1 MRILIAE
8 DDLTSRILL
17 GAVLKKAGHEVVQ
30 AVDGFEALEILK
42 GPDAPRLA
50 ILDWMMPRM
59 DGLDIVRA
67 LRAEQSNNPPYL
79 IMLTTK
85 TEKADII
92 EGLNAGAND
101 YLSKPF
107 DPGELRARIEVGRRM
122 TELQDTLTNNL
133 AELRDALD
141 HVKTL
146 RGIVPICASCKKIR
160 DDQGYWQQVE
170 AYVREHTDAQF
181 SHGICPEC
189 AAKLYPDFYK
199 ARERHDDVP
208 RPDTPGVS
216 RGVPAQ
222 KGRTENEDTLRTL
235 INATH
240 ESLVMVD
247 RDGTVLLSNTTGAQ
261 RLGKTAEG
269 LIGTCLYDHFPPA
282 VARRRKNEVDRVVA
296 TGETVYFEDV
306 RDGRDFELYCSPVFD
321 DKRNVSRI
329 VIFAHE
335 TTRRKRA
342 EEEALA
348 WKKRYDLVVSSSRQ
362 IVYDM
367 TLDDKMVTFSG
378 NLGEVLGYGT
388 EEIESNYF
396 EQWKNLIEP
405 GDLQRVLGTINEA
418 ARTKERF
425 QVEYGMRHK
434 GGHYI
439 NVLDRG
445 FFFHD
450 DTTGKD
456 SVMGTIQDITDRKK
470 AENIV
475 AKALEE
481 KNSMFRE
488 LQHRIKNSLAI
499 IAGLVSLEI
508 GNHDNEETR
517 TALMSVNDRIRSL
530 GNLYQLLYQTGDSR
544 KVRLDR
550 YLEIIIESIVSSY
563 LQDSERI
570 KVLKDLDPIEI
581 DVKIAA
587 PLGLILNE
595 LLTNSLKHA
604 FPGDMGGEVTI
615 ALSCCDPC
623 VLLKVSDTGAGLPQ
637 GFSMEN
643 ASGLGMQIVGLLT
656 EQLEGNLDIARDAG
670 TVFSL
675 SIKMPGDRP

>member
-17 GAVLKKAGHEVVQ
+17 DAVLKKAGHEVVQ
-30 AVDGFEALEILK
+30 AVDGLEALRVLE
-42 GPDAPRLA
+42 GPDAPKLA
-50 ILDWMMPRM
+50 ILDWMMPKM

-67 LRAEQSNNPPYL
+67 LRADERTNPPYL

-107 DPGELRARIEVGRRM
+107 DPGELKARIEVGRRM
-122 TELQDTLTNNL
+122 IELQEKLADHL

-146 RGIVPICASCKKIR
+146 RGIVPICASCKRIR
-160 DDQGYWQQVE
+160 DDQGYWKQVE
-170 AYVREHTDAQF
+170 AYVREHTNAEF

-189 AAKLYPDFYK
+189 AAKLYPEYYK
-199 ARERHDDVP
+199 AQVGQDDTHRPVTPPAP
-208 RPDTPGVS
+208 RVA
-216 RGVPAQ
+216 PA
-222 KGRTENEDTLRTL
+222 GGGTDNEDTLRTL

-247 RDGTVLLSNTTGAQ
+247 RDGTVLLSNTTGAE
-261 RLGKTAEG
+261 RLGKKVDE
-269 LIGTCLYDHFPPA
+269 LMGTCLYDHFPPA
-282 VARRRKNEVDRVVA
+282 VAKRRKEGVDAVAA

-306 RDGRDFELYCSPVFD
+306 RDGRNFELYCSPVFD
-321 DKRNVSRI
+321 DSGKVSRI

-342 EEEALA
+342 EDEALA
-348 WKKRYDLVVSSSRQ
+348 WKKRYDLVVGSSGQ

-378 NLGEVLGYGT
+378 NLGEVLGYGPR
-388 EEIESNYF
+388 EVSSNYF
-396 EQWKNLIEP
+396 EQWKSLVEP
-405 GDLQRVLGTINEA
+405 ADLSRVLETINGA
-418 ARTKERF
+418 ARTENRF
-425 QVEYGMRHK
+425 QVEYGIRHK
-434 GGHYI
+434 DGHYI
-439 NVLDRG
+439 TVLDRG
-445 FFFHD
+445 LFFHD
-450 DTTGKD
+450 DATGKN

-488 LQHRIKNSLAI
+488 LQHRIKNSLSI
-499 IAGLVSLEI
+499 ISGLVSLEI
-508 GNHDNEETR
+508 GNHTGAETR
-517 TALMSVNDRIRSL
+517 SALKSVNDRIRSL

-563 LQDSERI
+563 LQDNDR
-570 KVLKDLDPIEI
+570 VVVRKDLDAVEI
-581 DVKIAA
+581 DVKTAA

-604 FPGDMGGEVTI
+604 FPGDAKGEV
-615 ALSCCDPC
+615 AVELSSSGPSV
-623 VLLKVSDTGAGLPQ
+623 VLTVSDNGAGLPDS
-637 GFSMEN
+637 FSMEN
-643 ASGLGMQIVGLLT
+643 ATGLGMQIVGLLT
-656 EQLEGNLDIARDAG
+656 EQLEGNLDIVRGKG

-675 SIKMPGDRP
+675 AIQITGDSA